1 MTWAT
6 VADMLARFD
15 REENPEL
22 SQLTAPAGDPADRG
36 AVQDA
41 LDEAAA
47 IIRSYIAG
55 RALSVD
61 DDANLRRVQM
71 NLARWTLYRDA
82 VPDRVQQIYEADI
95 ATLKAIRAREQ
106 TAGESIGAASA
117 TVAVSTIATPLPMRG
132 Y

>member
-1 MTWAT
+1 MAWAT
-6 VADMLARFD
+6 VDDMLGRFNRD
-15 REENPEL
+15 ENPEL
-22 SQLTAPAGDPADRG
+22 AQLTAPAGDPADQG
-36 AVQDA
+36 AIQEA

-61 DDANLRRVQM
+61 DEANLRRVQM

-82 VPDRVQQIYEADI
+82 IPDRVQQIYEADI

-106 TAGESIGAASA
+106 TVGESISA
-117 TVAVSTIATPLPMRG
+117 TATTVTVGTLSTSLSTRG
-132 Y
+132 F